1 MYAIVKIAGQQFKVE
16 EKQEL
21 FVHRLE
27 GKEDTKVSFDDVLLL
42 GNNGKI
48 SVGDPVIKGAK
59 VSAKILEHLKGDKVI
74 VFKKKRRKGYSVNNA
89 HRQYLTKISIE
100 KIYASGEKEK
110 VVSKE
115 TTVKKEE
122 VKAETSRQSAVDNRK
137 KQETRNRKPATRNK
151 KPATRNQKPETRN
164 KKQ

>member
-100 KIYASGEKEK
+100 KIYASGEKEQATAK
-110 VVSKE
+110 VE
-115 TTVKKEE
+115 TPAKALT
-122 VKAETSRQSAVDNRK
+122 KAEIKTSDTK
-137 KQETRNRKPATRNK
+137 KIAAKKSEEKATAPK
-151 KPATRNQKPETRN
+151 KPSA
-164 KKQ
+164 KKTAAKKK